1 MKLLL
6 EKKEAELEQLR
17 SGNARA
23 AMSPVRM
30 PRCNP
35 TNSLRPDANQRHVD
49 ENKPFEVSPNIIW
62 GKFNS

>member
-23 AMSPVRM
+23 AISPVRM

-35 TNSLRPDANQRHVD
+35 TNILRPDANQRHVD
-49 ENKPFEVSPNIIW
+49 ENKLPEVST
-62 GKFNS
+62 